1 MGTILNFWNSSRQLE
16 SSLVERTA
24 RCDST
29 TFSLSSLREGVEEV
43 SLQSTIPG
51 YRTSQDSHRV
61 LLLPSLQPEATAG
74 TEDRLWLIIGIT
86 GESYIYI
93 YLYFTFLFLHIL

>member
-1 MGTILNFWNSSRQLE
+1 MGTILNFWNSSLLLE
-16 SSLVERTA
+16 SSLVERTD

-29 TFSLSSLREGVEEV
+29 TISLSTLREGVEEV

-51 YRTSQDSHRV
+51 YRTSQDSYRI
-61 LLLPSLQPEATAG
+61 LLIPSLQPQATAG

-86 GESYIYI
+86 GNSLHYI
-93 YLYFTFLFLHIL
+93 L

>member
-1 MGTILNFWNSSRQLE
+1 MGTILNFWNTSRQLE

-29 TFSLSSLREGVEEV
+29 TFCLATLREGVEEV

-51 YRTSQDSHRV
+51 YRTSQDSYRV
-61 LLLPSLQPEATAG
+61 LIPPSLQSAATAGTAG
-74 TEDRLWLIIGIT
+74 TEDILWLIIGIT
-86 GESYIYI
+86 GKRKR
-93 YLYFTFLFLHIL
+93 